1 MNTEKYGTKEMERDF
16 GKLTFGRSLESYRK
30 CEEISQKDFAMMLG
44 ISPQNL
50 CDIEKG
56 RRIPSPKMICKIAI
70 QIGEPEKLWLRLA
83 FQDMLRREKLDYTVS
98 VA

>member
-16 GKLTFGRSLESYRK
+16 GPVTFGRALWSHRK
-30 CEEISQKDFAMMLG
+30 CEGISQQDFARFLG
-44 ISPQNL
+44 ITAASL

-56 RRIPSPKMICKIAI
+56 RRIPTAKRAAKIAK
-70 QIGEPEKLWLRLA
+70 QIGHPENYWIQLA
-83 FQDMLRREKLDYTVS
+83 FQDMLRQEHLNYKVS